1 MATNLGVGDW
11 VVFPTNPDTIADRC
25 DGKIGRV
32 LRVTP
37 SGRGV
42 VGTDDGEEYV
52 VDAIDVRV
60 LDD

>member
-1 MATNLGVGDW
+1 MTLAKNQW
-11 VVFPTNPDTIADRC
+11 VVFPTNHDTIADGV

-32 LRVTP
+32 LRLTA

-52 VDAIDVRV
+52 VDETDVRV
-60 LDD
+60 LED

>member
-1 MATNLGVGDW
+1 MLKKDQW
-11 VVFPTNPDTIADRC
+11 VVFPTNEDTIADGC

-32 LRVTP
+32 LRLTA

-52 VDAIDVRV
+52 VDEDDVRI
-60 LDD
+60 LGE